1 VCGFCIGG
9 CWILYSVAESLPVMY
24 FASLLGGV
32 GIAGVYGGTIGN
44 SLKWFGDRRGLAV
57 GLTASGYGAGSALTI
72 TPIDAMLRDKGYR
85 RTFLIWGIIQGCGIL
100 LFGIF
105 LRTPTKQEEDL
116 VSVAGKQKK
125 AATKEKTGCDLC
137 IQKIKKCGP
146 GVPMQ
151 KSEDF
156 TLLQV
161 IKTPLFWIMYACFF
175 FAAVPGLIATAQLA
189 PFAKEYHIPEN
200 ILTLALTVDRILN
213 GMSRPISGWISDSIG
228 REELLFLAFIVEG
241 FGFLFLWLWGES
253 YTAFIIVTGML
264 FFAYGEMFSLFPAS
278 LADTFGRKH
287 VTSVYG
293 MMYTAKGVGSL
304 LIPVA
309 DIIWE
314 QNGSWKP
321 VIIICYALS
330 FAAAVL
336 IIVLVRPIK
345 HRFIRA
351 IKEKHGV
358 TDADADDDDE
368 ESYH

>member
-1 VCGFCIGG
+1 
-9 CWILYSVAESLPVMY
+9 MY
-24 FASLLGGV
+24 FASLLCGI

-57 GLTASGYGAGSALTI
+57 GLTASGYGAGSAMTI
-72 TPIDAMLRDKGYR
+72 TPIDRMLRSQGYR
-85 RTFLIWGIIQGCGIL
+85 QTFLIWGIIQGCGIL
-100 LFGIF
+100 LFGVF

-116 VSVAGKQKK
+116 VSAAGKIKK
-125 AATKEKTGCDLC
+125 AAVKEKTGCDLV
-137 IQKIKKCGP
+137 IQKIRKCGP

-151 KSEDF
+151 KSEDY

-161 IKTPLFWIMYACFF
+161 VKLPLFWIMYACFI
-175 FAAVPGLIATAQLA
+175 FAAIPGLIATAQLA
-189 PFAKEYHIPEN
+189 PFAKEYDIPEN

-213 GMSRPISGWISDSIG
+213 GMSRPISGWVSDSIG

-241 FGFLFLWLWGES
+241 LGFLFLWLWGAS
-253 YTAFIIVTGML
+253 WTAFIIVTGML

-309 DIIWE
+309 DVIWE
-314 QNGSWKP
+314 WDGSWKP
-321 VIIICYALS
+321 VIIICYAFS
-330 FAAAVL
+330 FAAALL
-336 IIVLVRPIK
+336 IVVFVRPIK
-345 HRFIRA
+345 GRFIRA

-358 TDADADDDDE
+358 TAEAEDDDDE
-368 ESYH
+368 GYH